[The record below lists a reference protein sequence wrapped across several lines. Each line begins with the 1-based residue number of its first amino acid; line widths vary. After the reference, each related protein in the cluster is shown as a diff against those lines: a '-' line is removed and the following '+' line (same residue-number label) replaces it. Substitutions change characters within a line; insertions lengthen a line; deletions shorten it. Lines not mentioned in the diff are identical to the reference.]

1 PRSIA
6 TTVVAHAIANGTYL
20 GVRYILPMYVPF
32 AIARATTVVAMLR
45 GKRAMRFVASGLLV
59 CQLGASVL
67 AHPDYFPYF
76 NAFAGRDPSRLLVD
90 SNIDWGQDV
99 LRLRGVIR
107 REHIPSIAL
116 SLMGPA
122 DYAALGFPPFRYPS
136 PWVPSKGWIA
146 VSDHSYQ
153 MTKAQQ
159 G

>member
-1 PRSIA
+1 
-6 TTVVAHAIANGTYL
+6 
-20 GVRYILPMYVPF
+20 
-32 AIARATTVVAMLR
+32 
-45 GKRAMRFVASGLLV
+45 
-59 CQLGASVL
+59 GASAF

-76 NAFAGRDPSRLLVD
+76 NAFAGRDPSRLLID
-90 SNIDWGQDV
+90 SNVDWGQDV

-146 VSDHSYQ
+146 VSDHSYR
-153 MTKAQQ
+153 MTNAQQ
-159 G
+159 GGWQWLPENYRRVGKSIRLYYLP